1 MYVYFHK
8 FIHVVFYHSHSQ
20 LITTE
25 IQELAMYQVK
35 KMALIS
41 VLAIAA
47 INAYWYCTDSTLFL
61 MYDLHVMD
69 LNSTEMHQTA
79 LNEQYLQNNIGMQ
92 TISKEISHDNIKP
105 TSHQAVHLTKPFNE
119 QSPTPQEGGYIFP
132 YSIYEEQ
139 TNGAKNLW
147 QLQVFAKQVGM
158 HVVEPFAKDS
168 WFTMADIAPNFIQA
182 LRFGDYVDI
191 DKWNHLVT
199 RDGGNPLIQW
209 KEFIT
214 KAPRKAIILYTDKHQ
229 TIRMPLTTTYD
240 KACKVERQIAT
251 SDLHWIRENFD
262 VIKTVCYL
270 CATHKPHALSI
281 KEFVALVLAD
291 SNLQPDEASL
301 IIVNWLGIRKTRVHL
316 LPIKMFTTVLHRK
329 FTFPPSKRVMAA
341 YKAYVQHYIGD
352 HKYVGI
358 IFRTHHVM
366 YFSPLKGSFTN
377 QSKYLLQCSKCLSD
391 VLDKV
396 RNRWKIFLAYDMGL
410 FGSINY
416 VKDKRLVPLQKQIF
430 LDVFNG
436 SLQVNEREEHLIKAA
451 NGTTDRGVIALL
463 EKVIAT
469 NADCI
474 ILLGQHSTFVQS
486 AGKLYASIHQTNSC
500 IVSICFEPVYDNKK
514 RLISS
519 HSIPDH
525 FLNT

>member
-1 MYVYFHK
+1 MH
-8 FIHVVFYHSHSQ
+8 
-20 LITTE
+20 
-25 IQELAMYQVK
+25 QVMK
-35 KMALIS
+35 VTLIS

-61 MYDLHVMD
+61 MYDLHAMD
-69 LNSTEMHQTA
+69 LNSIKVHQIA
-79 LNEQYLQNNIGMQ
+79 LNEQHVQNNTEVR
-92 TISKEISHDNIKP
+92 TISEEIFHDNIEP
-105 TSHQAVHLTKPFNE
+105 TSNQAIHLTKPFNE
-119 QSPTPQEGGYIFP
+119 QSPTPQGGGYIFP

-168 WFTMADIAPNFIQA
+168 WFTMAGIAPNFNQA

-199 RDGGNPLIQW
+199 SDGGNPLVQW
-209 KEFIT
+209 EEFVT
-214 KAPRKAIILYTDKHQ
+214 KAPHKAIILYTDKRQ
-229 TIRMPLTTTYD
+229 TIEVPLTTTYD
-240 KACKVERQIAT
+240 KGCKAERKIAT
-251 SDLHWIRENFD
+251 SDIHWIKDNFD

-270 CATHKPHALSI
+270 CATYKPHALSI
-281 KEFVALVLAD
+281 KQFISLVLND
-291 SNLQPDEASL
+291 SNLQPGEVSL
-301 IIVNWLGIRKTRVHL
+301 IIVQWLGIRKTRVHL
-316 LPIKMFTTVLHRK
+316 LPINMFTTVLHRR
-329 FTFPPSKRVMAA
+329 FTFPPSRRVMAA
-341 YKAYVQHYIGD
+341 YKTYVQHYIGG

-366 YFSPLKGSFTN
+366 YFSSLKGSFAN
-377 QSKYLLQCSKCLSD
+377 QSKYLLQCSKRLSD

-396 RNRWKIFLAYDMGL
+396 RNKWKIFLAYDMGL

-416 VKDKRLVPLQKQIF
+416 VRNKQLVPLQKQIF

-436 SLQVNEREEHLIKAA
+436 SLQVNEREEHLIEAA

-474 ILLGQHSTFVQS
+474 ILLGQHSTFVRS

-519 HSIPDH
+519 HSIPDQ
-525 FLNT
+525 FLNA